1 MPENSTATRDGGS
14 LQPDCWTAPL
24 AEQREMSEVVERRDG
39 YDWRCKYCV
48 ETAQE
53 CLNGDRGCPYRQ
65 PRREQSN
72 AAGEPQPTR
81 DSRKP

>member
-1 MPENSTATRDGGS
+1 MNAQEYLEHWKQGELQQAKEASSGS
-14 LQPDCWTAPL
+14 LQPDCWTAPPS
-24 AEQREMSEVVERRDG
+24 ERREKSEVVARRDG

-65 PRREQSN
+65 PKSEQSN
-72 AAGEPQPTR
+72 
-81 DSRKP
+81 K